1 MYDTET
7 DPIFSAPPAGNEIA
21 FEEALDKQEQTEIP
35 IASDEGLSRTIL
47 SLIKED
53 ETEQN
58 KATWSSV
65 FKSGGIRAVSGIP
78 QGLMAFLE
86 FNGAVEKGT
95 TANFTKSVLAAEQV
109 GDMDLAQQL
118 VRDTLAEAVPIAAE
132 IAATKGLPL
141 KQALARTSL
150 VAPAGGYFSFIENPE
165 QASAVS
171 STRLFNSGLAL
182 FLSNAFTTA
191 GSVIGKGI
199 SSFRGRGGEL
209 DVAGPDIFPDASA
222 RRAGAETIEQAQERG
237 VVLSPG
243 AATADPALVAAELK
257 RGGSFSPET
266 QRFLAD
272 VIGTN
277 AKNTQELID
286 DLVTTIIPEGRSG
299 ISKVVSKL
307 YADASDDILPVEIF
321 RQFREDPVI
330 EQIINSAIKNPA
342 SRGAYEAY
350 QPNSIG
356 KVNFILKE
364 LQTQIEGLVGT
375 DQGAHLIALKD
386 RLQTAAKKSSE
397 NYRLALDSSQREKTA
412 TEVLNALTKAGSGEI
427 IPSTNYAMDF
437 VTNFSNRQVKEQM
450 VFGIKNL
457 SDPKQQKEAI
467 EKMNFLLNL
476 IPKVSNMEKTIQ
488 GYLRE
493 NAADFAQRSGPLQTA
508 VYTVFN
514 FLNNQN
520 SEAFVRFIL
529 DPNKSAS
536 KLKELMPKRI
546 TNTEDA
552 LRAFGIITGEITAE
566 VVGTSYEIPFKAE
579 EKTALNSLDSR
590 SKAKTYEKLLNSG
603 RIDEF
608 MARNPEAYAMLK
620 RSYQQKAAV

>member
-1 MYDTET
+1 MNDTET
-7 DPIFSAPPAGNEIA
+7 DPIFSAPPSGNEIS
-21 FEEALDKQEQTEIP
+21 FEKSLEAEDKTEIP
-35 IASDEGLSRTIL
+35 TASDEDLSSTIL
-47 SLIKED
+47 SLIEET

-58 KATWSSV
+58 KATWSEV

-86 FNGAVEKGT
+86 FNGAIEKGT
-95 TANFTKSVLAAEQV
+95 TADFTRKVLTAEQA

-118 VRDTLAEAVPIAAE
+118 VRDTLASAVPIAAE
-132 IAATKGLPL
+132 IAATRGLPL
-141 KQALARTSL
+141 KQALARTSV

-165 QASAVS
+165 QASAIS
-171 STRLFNSGLAL
+171 STRLLNSGLAL
-182 FLSNAFTTA
+182 FLSTTFMSA
-191 GSVIGKGI
+191 GSLLGKAT

-209 DVAGPDIFPDASA
+209 DVAGSDIFPDTSA

-257 RGGSFSPET
+257 RGGNFSPET

-286 DLVTTIIPEGRSG
+286 DLVNTIIPEGRSG
-299 ISKVVSKL
+299 ISEVVSKL
-307 YADASDDILPVEIF
+307 YADASDDILPVEVF
-321 RQFREDPVI
+321 KKFREDPVI
-330 EQIINSAIKNPA
+330 EQIINSTMKNPA
-342 SRGAYEAY
+342 SKGAYEAY
-350 QPNSIG
+350 KPNSVG
-356 KVNFILKE
+356 KVNFVLKE
-364 LQTQIEGLVGT
+364 IQAQIDELGGT
-375 DQGAHLIALKD
+375 DKADYLINLKD
-386 RLQTAAKKSSE
+386 KIQAAVKEVSE
-397 NYRLALDSSQREKTA
+397 NYRLALDASHRDKTA

-437 VTNFSNRQVKEQM
+437 VNNFSNKQVKEQM
-450 VFGIKNL
+450 VLGIKSL
-457 SDPKQQKEAI
+457 SDPKQQKEAL

-476 IPKVSNMEKTIQ
+476 IPKVSQMEKTLQ
-488 GYLRE
+488 GYLRQDASE
-493 NAADFAQRSGPLQTA
+493 FAKRSGQLQTA
-508 VYTVFN
+508 VYSAFN

-529 DPNKSAS
+529 DPSKSATR
-536 KLKELMPKRI
+536 LKELMPQKI
-546 TNTEDA
+546 TNTEDV
-552 LRAFGIITGEITAE
+552 LRAFGIITGEIVGESVGSTYE
-566 VVGTSYEIPFKAE
+566 VPFKAE
-579 EKTALNSLDSR
+579 EKTALNSADSR

-608 MARNPEAYAMLK
+608 MAKNPEAYSMLK
-620 RSYQQKAAV
+620 QAHTQRAVV